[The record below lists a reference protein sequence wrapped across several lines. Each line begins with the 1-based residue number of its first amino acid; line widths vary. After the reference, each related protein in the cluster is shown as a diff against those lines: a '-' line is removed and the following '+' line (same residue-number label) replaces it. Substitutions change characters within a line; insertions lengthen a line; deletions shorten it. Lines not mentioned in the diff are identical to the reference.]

1 MPALDVM
8 AIQRAFDSAAQS
20 YDEHA
25 VLQHEVADRLLSRLS
40 YLKVEPRVIL
50 DIGAGTGQGE
60 PDQGAQ
66 GAQGR

>member
-8 AIQRAFDSAAQS
+8 AIQRAFDAAAQS

-40 YLKVEPRVIL
+40 YLKVEPRSEL
-50 DIGAGTGQGE
+50 
-60 PDQGAQ
+60 
-66 GAQGR
+66 